1 MALNIERS
9 DHGLTVTLDGR
20 GSLSFFLQTLVRA
33 KFYDDGS
40 VDGLLSP
47 LLNDAIK
54 TTIETLDADQSE
66 EASSYYSDWVAHWHL
81 DRVRKVISASSG
93 YLSASPPEKTQMMQT
108 ALFPHQP
115 ANVR

>member
-9 DHGLTVTLDGR
+9 DHGLTVTLDGK

-40 VDGLLSP
+40 VHGLLSP

-54 TTIETLDADQSE
+54 TIIETLDADQSE
-66 EASSYYSDWVAHWHL
+66 AAPYYSDWVAHWHL
-81 DRVRKVISASSG
+81 DRVRKVISASSD
-93 YLSASPPEKTQMMQT
+93 YLSASPPEQVQMMRN
-108 ALFPHQP
+108 ALFPYQP
-115 ANVR
+115 ADVR

>member
-1 MALNIERS
+1 LALNIERS

-33 KFYDDGS
+33 KFYDDDS

-47 LLNDAIK
+47 LLNNAIK

-66 EASSYYSDWVAHWHL
+66 AATYYSDWVVHWHL
-81 DRVRKVISASSG
+81 DRVRKVISASSD
-93 YLSASPPEKTQMMQT
+93 YLSASPPEQTQMMRT
-108 ALFPHQP
+108 ALYPHQP
-115 ANVR
+115 TDVR

>member
-33 KFYDDGS
+33 KFYGDDS

-47 LLNDAIK
+47 LLNNAIE
-54 TTIETLDADQSE
+54 TTIESLGPHQSE
-66 EASSYYSDWVAHWHL
+66 AATYYSDWVARWHL
-81 DRVRKVISASSG
+81 DRVRKVISESSD
-93 YLSASPPEKTQMMQT
+93 YLTASPPEQMQMMRT
-108 ALFPHQP
+108 ALYPHQP
-115 ANVR
+115 TDVR